1 LTTVNRSRL
10 VRCRGCGTTTT
21 AKNLHGIDPEY
32 EGRDHH
38 YDKRSAPHSSADR
51 KPAAAHRKAKSTAAL
66 TGTILE
72 PGALLLIVKAHCL
85 KLPLGRYHARPH
97 HPMQSKRLLHCTIS
111 RMTQLMSEA
120 DLHLRPR
127 KSAGLPLPEHVA
139 LVLQGGGALGSYQAG
154 VYGAL
159 HENAALIA
167 GNPPERR
174 VARLRE
180 FWDTVTQALPSFPI
194 WPNHYVRE
202 ALHLWSAGFVATM
215 GVPGFFSPRLTP
227 PWLALPGSCDALS
240 FYDSAP
246 LKDTLNA
253 LVDWDLLNDGPV
265 RVAVGAVDIE
275 TGNFHYFDSRNERLD
290 ARHIMA
296 SGALPPGLPPIEIDG
311 RYWWDGGLVSNT
323 PLQHVLDTQD
333 APTIVFQVDLFPSQD
348 VMPKTLMDA
357 VAREKEIR
365 FSSRTRQVSDAL
377 LKLRAERETI
387 RKVLAKLPPEL
398 CADPDIQALKTM
410 ADEHPVTVLQL
421 IYRANAWEGG
431 ARDFEFSAR
440 TMLEHWHAGEKAVEA
455 VIDRSALVAQNI
467 LDGHTA
473 AFDLGKKG
481 R

>member
-1 LTTVNRSRL
+1 MSDADPPARLRRRSRL
-10 VRCRGCGTTTT
+10 
-21 AKNLHGIDPEY
+21 
-32 EGRDHH
+32 
-38 YDKRSAPHSSADR
+38 
-51 KPAAAHRKAKSTAAL
+51 
-66 TGTILE
+66 
-72 PGALLLIVKAHCL
+72 
-85 KLPLGRYHARPH
+85 
-97 HPMQSKRLLHCTIS
+97 
-111 RMTQLMSEA
+111 
-120 DLHLRPR
+120 
-127 KSAGLPLPEHVA
+127 PLPDHVA

-154 VYGAL
+154 VYAAL
-159 HENAALIA
+159 HENGIMVDQLAGISIGAVNAALIA
-167 GNPPERR
+167 GNPPQRR

-180 FWDTVTQALPSFPI
+180 FWDGVTQALPSFPI
-194 WPNHYVRE
+194 WHNDHVRE
-202 ALHLWSAGFVATM
+202 AIHLWSAGMVATM
-215 GVPGFFSPRLTP
+215 GVPGFFSPRMLP
-227 PWLALPGSCDALS
+227 PWLATPGSCDALS

-246 LKDTLNA
+246 LKNTLND

-275 TGNFHYFDSRNERLD
+275 TGNFHYFDSQNERLD

-333 APTIVFQVDLFPSQD
+333 APTIVFQVDLFPAHD
-348 VMPKTLMDA
+348 LLPRTIMDA
-357 VAREKEIR
+357 LAREKEIR

-377 LKLRAERETI
+377 LKLRGEREII
-387 RKVLAKLPPEL
+387 RKVLAKLPDSL
-398 CADPDIQALKTM
+398 MADPDVKSLMAM

-440 TMLEHWHAGEKAVEA
+440 TMLEHWNAGRKAVDA

-467 LDGHTA
+467 LDGRTA